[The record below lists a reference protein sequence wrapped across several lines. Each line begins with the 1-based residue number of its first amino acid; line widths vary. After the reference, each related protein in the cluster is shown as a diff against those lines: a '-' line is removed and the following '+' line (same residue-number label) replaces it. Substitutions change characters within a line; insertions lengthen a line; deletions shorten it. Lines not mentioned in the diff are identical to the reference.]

1 MNRDKINDKY
11 KWDLDV
17 IYSSNEDFYKDYNI
31 VKDKI
36 NKFKEYENDIIDNG
50 NILLSI
56 LKDSYDIERMIDKL
70 YSYTSLKS
78 DLDTSVNENEALC
91 EEVSNLYSLY
101 SEYSY
106 FVIPNILKNDY
117 SDIEKFISEVE
128 ELGKYERILKKM
140 FRYKEHTLDDS
151 EEKLLSSM
159 SKMFSNNGKTYEL
172 LKDSDM
178 TLGNIKDEDGNEVEL
193 TDSNYGVYIESKNRD
208 VRKDT
213 FFTLYDSYKKYKN
226 TIASLLTGEIK
237 ENSVYAK
244 VKKYNSSLEAS
255 LFGDEIDKEVYLNLI
270 DTVNKNMDVVYKYY
284 DLKKE
289 ELGIEDF
296 HIYDTYVSLDTSSDK
311 KYEFDDALK
320 VVMKVLKIFGED
332 YVNVLKKGIKD
343 RWIDVYPTKNKRTGG
358 YSGGCYDTYPYILL
372 NYLDR
377 YNDMSTL
384 IHEIGHSMH
393 SYYSREFN
401 DYEYSNYTIFVAE
414 VASTVNELL
423 LAYHI
428 LNNTDDVNEK
438 KYILEKLMS
447 LFKSTIYRQTMFA
460 EFELDLYSKIDND
473 EVLTA
478 DKISDIYL
486 NLVKK
491 YFGDGVV
498 IDEDIK
504 YEWIRIPHFYY
515 NFYVYKYATGL
526 SAACHIVN
534 DILSGREHAVENYLE
549 FLKCGSSKSPLESL
563 LVAGVDL
570 TKKEVVESAIN
581 MFDDVIE
588 QYKELCK

>member
-11 KWDLDV
+11 KWDLEV
-17 IYSSNEDFYKDYNI
+17 IYSSKEDFYKDYND

-36 NKFKEYENDIIDNG
+36 IKFKEYENKKIDNG

-56 LKDSYDIERMIDKL
+56 LKDSYVIDRMIDKL
-70 YSYTSLKS
+70 YCYANLNS
-78 DLDTSVNENEALC
+78 DLDTSVNENEAMC
-91 EEVSNLYSLY
+91 ELVMNLYSLY
-101 SEYSY
+101 SENSY
-106 FVIPNILKNDY
+106 FVTPNILKNDY
-117 SDIEKFISEVE
+117 SDIERYISEVS
-128 ELGKYERILKKM
+128 ELRKYERILKKT
-140 FRYKEHTLDDS
+140 FRYKEHTLNDS

-159 SKMFSNNGKTYEL
+159 SKMFNNNSKTYEL

-178 TLGNIKDEDGNEVEL
+178 SLGYIKNEKGKKVEL
-193 TDSNYGVYIESKNRD
+193 TDSNYGMFIESKNRD

-226 TIASLLTGEIK
+226 TFASLLTGEIK
-237 ENSVYAK
+237 ENSVYSK
-244 VKKYNSSLEAS
+244 VKKYDSSLEAS
-255 LFGDEIDKEVYLNLI
+255 LFGDEIDKNVYLNLI
-270 DTVNKNMDVVYKYY
+270 DTVNNNMDVVYKYY
-284 DLKKE
+284 DLKRK
-289 ELGIEDF
+289 ELGLEDF
-296 HIYDTYVSLDTSSDK
+296 HIYDSYVSLDTSSDK
-311 KYEFDDALK
+311 KYKFNDALK
-320 VVMKVLKIFGED
+320 IVCEVLEVFGKDYLKVLKQ
-332 YVNVLKKGIKD
+332 GIKD
-343 RWIDVYPTKNKRTGG
+343 RWIDVYPTKAKRTGG

-428 LNNTDDVNEK
+428 LNNTDDDKEK

-460 EFELDLYSKIDND
+460 EFELDLYNKIDND

-486 NLVKK
+486 DLVKK

-534 DILSGREHAVENYLE
+534 DILSGKETAVENYLD

-581 MFDDVIE
+581 MFNDVIE
-588 QYKELCK
+588 QYKELC

>member
-1 MNRDKINDKY
+1 MNREKINDKY

-17 IYSSNEDFYKDYNI
+17 IYSSIDDFYKDYNI

-36 NKFKEYENDIIDNG
+36 IKFKEYKNNEINNG
-50 NILLSI
+50 NVLLSI
-56 LKDSYDIERMIDKL
+56 LKDSYEIERMIDKL

-106 FVIPNILKNDY
+106 FVIPNILKKEY
-117 SDIEKFISEVE
+117 SEIEKFISEE
-128 ELGKYERILKKM
+128 QELKKYERILMKT
-140 FRYKEHTLDDS
+140 FRYKEHTLNES

-193 TDSNYGVYIESKNRD
+193 TDSNYGVYIESKNRK
-208 VRKDT
+208 VRKNT

-226 TIASLLTGEIK
+226 TFASLLTGEIK

-255 LFGDEIDKEVYLNLI
+255 LFGDEIDKNVYLNLI
-270 DTVNKNMDVVYKYY
+270 DTVNKNMNVVYKYY
-284 DLKKE
+284 DLKKK
-289 ELGIEDF
+289 ELELDDF
-296 HIYDTYVSLDTSSDK
+296 HIYDSYVSLDTSSEK

-320 VVMKVLKIFGED
+320 VVMEVLNIFGED

-343 RWIDVYPTKNKRTGG
+343 RWIDVYPTKAKRTGG

-372 NYLDR
+372 NYQDR

-393 SYYSREFN
+393 SYYSRDFN
-401 DYEYSNYTIFVAE
+401 DYEYSNYSIFVAE

-486 NLVKK
+486 ELVKK
-491 YFGDGVV
+491 YFGDGVL
-498 IDEDIK
+498 IDEDIR

-534 DILSGREHAVENYLE
+534 DILNGRKNAVENYLD

-588 QYKELCK
+588 HYKKLCK